1 MLEVSTERLIF
12 APSERLWREFSPAAM
27 SEWARWGFKG
37 TSGDQFIANEGV
49 TLSIP
54 RFLGSLSVPA
64 QVSVEA
70 GKKLKF
76 ALHGSRSGEE
86 IEWILYAKNNST
98 RVAVTERFHAPG
110 VTAAMARGMRRR
122 RYERALRA
130 LELRTTGQEVSPL
143 YAPR

>member
-27 SEWARWGFKG
+27 PAWALVGFKG
-37 TSGDQFIANEGV
+37 VTGDQFNANESV

-54 RFLGSLSVPA
+54 RLLGSQSVPA
-64 QVSVEA
+64 HVTMEA

-76 ALHGSRSGEE
+76 SLEGPRSGDE

-98 RVAVTERFHAPG
+98 RVAVTERFKAPG
-110 VTAAMARGMRRR
+110 VAGAVARAMRRR

-143 YAPR
+143 YTSR